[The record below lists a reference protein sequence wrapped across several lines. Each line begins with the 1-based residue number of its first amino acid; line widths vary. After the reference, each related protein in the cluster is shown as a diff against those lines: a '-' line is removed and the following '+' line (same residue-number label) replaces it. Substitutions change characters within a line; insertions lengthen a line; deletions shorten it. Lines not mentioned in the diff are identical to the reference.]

1 MLNCIENGLQNILTT
16 SIPKAGT
23 YSTHSHY
30 TKGKEENQLRPF
42 EIKKKLFIYQF
53 KNVVHISIFTKQQ
66 KNNSKQFHR
75 SVYLK
80 LIKKCAGVLP
90 DADRLRNV

>member
-1 MLNCIENGLQNILTT
+1 MLNCIENGLQDILTT

-23 YSTHSHY
+23 YFTHSHY

-42 EIKKKLFIYQF
+42 DIKKKLFIYQF
-53 KNVVHISIFTKQQ
+53 KNISIFTKQQ
-66 KNNSKQFHR
+66 KKLKTISQI
-75 SVYLK
+75 SVSQAY
-80 LIKKCAGVLP
+80 KKMCRNTP